1 MKILLVS
8 HGAMARGMKDTL
20 ENFFGAENVYAANVT
35 QENGTADLLAAAEKY
50 LEEWGDEQVIICSDL
65 KGGSANQSVFPYI
78 NRPNTFVISGMN
90 LSLVLQ
96 LSMEDEVTA
105 ESIHEIMDQ
114 AKEDMMLINELALGS
129 AGGDED
135 E

>member
-8 HGAMARGMKDTL
+8 HGAMAKGMKDTL
-20 ENFFGAENVYAANVT
+20 ENFFGAENIYAANVT
-35 QENGTADLLAAAEKY
+35 HENGTADLLAAANQY
-50 LEEWGDEQVIICSDL
+50 LEEWGDEQVVICSDL

-78 NRPNTFVISGMN
+78 KRPNTFVISGMN

-96 LSMEDEVTA
+96 LSMEEEVTA

-114 AKEDMMLINELALGS
+114 AIADMTLINELDLG
-129 AGGDED
+129 GGDDED